1 MSSARLVGASFI
13 LLMAA
18 TGSSGQTIIAP
29 KEQQQRSLEQSIPQ
43 SELDN
48 FYEERHAA
56 QRKNTPRII
65 FVPGILGSKIDECR
79 PDGSQCVNIWGTV
92 GAIKREVDLSV
103 RPDRTYRTDVVESI
117 FFKTIYGG
125 VLDYI
130 RTKAEALASDRVDDP
145 LVTVLHY
152 DWRLSNG
159 DNAKLLRDR
168 VCTLRIHAESSPIVI
183 IAHSMGGL
191 LTKVWA
197 ARYAKE
203 RCSNGK
209 EPNVAQVVFVATP
222 HLGSPKAIKALAEGY
237 NIIFDELGGVKRY
250 LGIWERNYVLNSVN
264 QAGIAFPSIYE
275 LLPIRSSEYCSS
287 RKPALAKAAVPVV
300 GDNNK
305 PVSLFD
311 IESWRRYDLL
321 RRIGA
326 PAVRRSY
333 YEHDLAPLLKQSEQL
348 LCEIADFDPS
358 SVTEVRYLFGR
369 EKADRTFG
377 WFHLRSAGAGDGI
390 EKSTLMQGDGTV
402 PVYSAQ
408 NLLVSSTRQIT
419 EVEADHT
426 SIVSSEIVRQ
436 AIDDIYEQAM
446 RRAELEPAR
455 ANPKYASL
463 LATEAAVTGT
473 LLPVSLNPVAWSRDD
488 EKLAIELNR
497 KILDKMGYKAS
508 DVAKFASVTPG
519 APERAKLYAVAAT
532 TANEPSQRL
541 AWTMEV
547 ARSSYETG
555 RFLDAISSSNYV
567 ALAATKELPAND
579 PATTS
584 LMKTAE
590 ELEGWAYLKD
600 GQLEKFN
607 ERASS
612 YATKYA
618 VSKDAFKEPASS
630 LAATIEYDKVLG
642 SGGIVYGQAVGG
654 GGSSMRAIITDP
666 AGAAFGINRRFPRF

>member
-1 MSSARLVGASFI
+1 MLPARLIAAFCI
-13 LLMAA
+13 LMTAA
-18 TGSSGQTIIAP
+18 TASRGQTILPKSLSQRAP
-29 KEQQQRSLEQSIPQ
+29 EQSIAQ
-43 SELDN
+43 SELDKY
-48 FYEERHAA
+48 YEERHAA

-65 FVPGILGSKIDECR
+65 FVPGILGSTIDECR

-92 GAIKREVDLSV
+92 GALKRDVDLSV
-103 RPDRTYRTDVVESI
+103 KSDRTYRTDVVESI
-117 FFKTIYGG
+117 FFRNIYGG

-130 RTKAEALASDRVDDP
+130 RAKADALASDRADDP

-159 DNAKLLRDR
+159 YNATLLRDR
-168 VCTLRIHAESSPIVI
+168 VCAIRSHAESSPIVI

-197 ARYAKE
+197 SRYARE
-203 RCSNGK
+203 RCADGK
-209 EPNVAQVVFVATP
+209 APDVAQIIFVATP

-237 NIIFDELGGVKRY
+237 NIIFDELGGAKRY
-250 LGIWERNYVLNSVN
+250 LGLWERNYVLASVN
-264 QAGIAFPSIYE
+264 QAGMGFPSIYE

-300 GDNNK
+300 GDNEK

-311 IESWRRYDLL
+311 IDAWRRYDLL

-348 LCEIADFDPS
+348 LCEIVDFDPS
-358 SVTEVRYLFGR
+358 SIADVKYFFGR
-369 EKADRTFG
+369 EKSDRTFG
-377 WFHLRSAGAGDGI
+377 WFHLRSGGAGDSI
-390 EKSTLMQGDGTV
+390 DKATLMQGDGTV

-419 EVEADHT
+419 EIEADHT
-426 SIVSSEIVRQ
+426 SIVSSEVVRQ
-436 AIDDIYEQAM
+436 TIDDIYEQAM
-446 RRAELEPAR
+446 RRAELEPAK
-455 ANPKYASL
+455 ANPKYAAL
-463 LATEAAVTGT
+463 LTDEAAATGN
-473 LLPVSLNPVAWSRDD
+473 LLSVSLDPAAWSKDD

-497 KILDKMGYKAS
+497 NILDKMGYKAA
-508 DVAKFASVTPG
+508 DVAKLASLTPE

-541 AWTMEV
+541 AWTVEI

-555 RFLDAISSSNYV
+555 RFLDSIGSSNYV
-567 ALAATKELPAND
+567 ARFATKELPAND
-579 PATTS
+579 PATES
-584 LMKTAE
+584 LVKTAE

-612 YATKYA
+612 YAAKYA

-630 LAATIEYDKVLG
+630 WSTAVGTYKGLG
-642 SGGIVYGQAVGG
+642 SGSVVYDQAVGG
-654 GGSSMRAIITDP
+654 QMKVIMSDP
-666 AGAAFGINRRFPRF
+666 AGSGFSTTGGFLNRK

>member
-1 MSSARLVGASFI
+1 MSLARLTGALFI
-13 LLMAA
+13 LMAA
-18 TGSSGQTIIAP
+18 ATVSRAQTFIVP
-29 KEQQQRSLEQSIPQ
+29 KEQQQRPPQQSAPQ
-43 SELDN
+43 SELDR

-56 QRKNTPRII
+56 QRKNTPRVI
-65 FVPGILGSKIDECR
+65 FVPGILGSKIDECK

-92 GAIKREVDLSV
+92 GAVTHDVDLSV
-103 RPDRTYRTDVVESI
+103 KPDRTYRTDVVESI

-125 VLDYI
+125 VLEYI
-130 RTKAEALASDRVDDP
+130 RAKAEALASDRVDDP

-159 DNAKLLRDR
+159 ENAKLLRDR
-168 VCTLRIHAESSPIVI
+168 VCAIRTHAESSPIVI

-197 ARYAKE
+197 TRYAKE
-203 RCSNGK
+203 LCSNGK
-209 EPNVAQVVFVATP
+209 APDVAQVIFVATP

-250 LGIWERNYVLNSVN
+250 LGRWERNYVLDSVN
-264 QAGIAFPSIYE
+264 QAGIGFPSIYE

-287 RKPALAKAAVPVV
+287 RKPALARATVPVV
-300 GDNNK
+300 GDNDK

-311 IESWRRYDLL
+311 IDSWRRYDLL

-333 YEHDLAPLLKQSEQL
+333 YEHDLAPILRQSEQL
-348 LCEIADFDPS
+348 LCEIVDFDPS
-358 SVTEVRYLFGR
+358 SIAEVKYLFGR

-377 WFHLRSAGAGDGI
+377 WFHLRSGGAGDSI
-390 EKSTLMQGDGTV
+390 ERSTLMQGDGTV
-402 PVYSAQ
+402 PTYSAQ

-426 SIVSSEIVRQ
+426 SIVSSEVVRQ
-436 AIDDIYEQAM
+436 TIDDIYEQAT

-455 ANPKYASL
+455 ASPKYASL
-463 LATEAAVTGT
+463 LTDEAAATGT
-473 LLPVSLNPVAWSRDD
+473 LLSVSLDPIAWSKND

-497 KILDKMGYKAS
+497 KILDKMGYKAA
-508 DVAKFASVTPG
+508 DVAKLASITPG
-519 APERAKLYAVAAT
+519 APERAKLYAVAAA

-555 RFLDAISSSNYV
+555 RFLDAIGSSSYV
-567 ALAATKELPAND
+567 ALAAPKELPAND
-579 PATTS
+579 PATTI
-584 LMKTAE
+584 LVKTAE
-590 ELEGWAYLKD
+590 ELKGWAYLKD

-607 ERASS
+607 EQASS
-612 YATKYA
+612 YAMKYD

-630 LAATIEYDKVLG
+630 WAASVGYDKAVS
-642 SGGIVYGQAVGG
+642 SGTIMYGGQAIGGG
-654 GGSSMRAIITDP
+654 GGSMKAIIADP
-666 AGAAFGINRRFPRF
+666 AGASMSLNRRFRW